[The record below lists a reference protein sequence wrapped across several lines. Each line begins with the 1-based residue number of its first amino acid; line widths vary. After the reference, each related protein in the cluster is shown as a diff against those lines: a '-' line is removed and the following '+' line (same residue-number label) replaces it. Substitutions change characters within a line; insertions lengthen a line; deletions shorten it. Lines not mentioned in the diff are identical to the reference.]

1 MNTLTHYLAAIA
13 LTATSAFSLAQDAL
27 AHDYK
32 LGALKIGHPWSRA
45 TPAGAKVGGGYLS
58 IENTGAEPDRLVS
71 ASASVAGRVEVHE
84 MAVTNGVMT
93 MRPLEAGIVVP
104 PGGKVELK
112 PGGFHIMFMDLK
124 QPLKQDERL
133 KGTLVFEKAGTV
145 EVEFKVE
152 AVGAR
157 AAAGE
162 HAGH

>member
-1 MNTLTHYLAAIA
+1 MNTLAHYLAAIA
-13 LTATSAFSLAQDAL
+13 LTAISAFSLAQEAL

-58 IENTGAEPDRLVS
+58 IENAGAEADRLVS
-71 ASASVAGRVEVHE
+71 VSAPVAGRVEVHE

-93 MRPLEAGIVVP
+93 MRPLDAGIVVP

-133 KGTLVFEKAGTV
+133 KGTLTFEKAGAV

-157 AAAGE
+157 AASGE
-162 HAGH
+162 HKH